1 MSMTTVL
8 SAEDLHL
15 SYGPINAVRGCT
27 FHLDEGET
35 IAVIGANGAGKTTIM
50 RGLSNLLAPKS
61 GTITFLGQPIA
72 RRKTSDLARAG
83 MLHIPEGRGTIGGL
97 TVLENLHLAFDV
109 RPARVEFNVALDPV
123 FGRFPRLAER
133 KSQRAGS
140 LSGGE
145 QQMLALARAL
155 INPPRVLLVDEP
167 SLGLSPVMVKEAYAS
182 LREFRADGMSIM
194 LVEQNVRMALRLAD
208 RTYVLRQG
216 KIVLEGTSQELLS
229 KPEVLD
235 AYLGSQ

>member
-1 MSMTTVL
+1 MAEVL
-8 SAEDLHL
+8 GAKDLHL
-15 SYGPINAVRGCT
+15 SYGPINAVRGVS

-50 RGLSNLLAPKS
+50 RGLSALIKPKS
-61 GTITFLGQPIA
+61 GEISFLGEPLG

-97 TVLENLHLAFDV
+97 TVLENLRVAYDIRPNDTAF
-109 RPARVEFNVALDPV
+109 AAALEPV
-123 FGRFPRLAER
+123 FNHFPRLSER
-133 KSQRAGS
+133 SSQRAGS

-167 SLGLSPVMVKEAYAS
+167 SLGLSPVMVKEAYQALAGFQS
-182 LREFRADGMSIM
+182 SGMSVM

-208 RTYVLRQG
+208 RAYVLQQG
-216 KIVLEGTSQELLS
+216 EIVLEGPSDDLLS

-235 AYLGSQ
+235 AYLGSHG

>member
-1 MSMTTVL
+1 MTTVL

-15 SYGPINAVRGCT
+15 SYGPINAVRGCS
-27 FHLDEGET
+27 FHLDRGEI
-35 IAVIGANGAGKTTIM
+35 IAVVGANGAGKTTIM

-61 GTITFLGQPIA
+61 GTITFLGKPIA
-72 RRKTSDLARAG
+72 RRKTSALARAG

-97 TVLENLHLAFDV
+97 TVLENLRVAFDV
-109 RPARVEFNVALDPV
+109 RPARVGFNLALEPV
-123 FGRFPRLAER
+123 FRRFPRLAER
-133 KSQRAGS
+133 KAQRAGS

-155 INPPRVLLVDEP
+155 INPPSVLLVDEP
-167 SLGLSPVMVKEAYAS
+167 SLGLSPVMIKEAYAS
-182 LREFRADGMSIM
+182 LREFRSDGMSIM

-208 RTYVLRQG
+208 RAYVLRQG
-216 KIVLEGTSQELLS
+216 KIVLQGTSQELLS

-235 AYLGSQ
+235 AYLGSH

>member
-1 MSMTTVL
+1 MTTVL

-15 SYGPINAVRGCT
+15 SYGPINAVRGCS
-27 FHLDEGET
+27 FHLDQGEI
-35 IAVIGANGAGKTTIM
+35 IAVVGANGAGKTTIM

-61 GTITFLGQPIA
+61 GTITFLGEPIA
-72 RRKTSDLARAG
+72 RRKTSALARAG

-97 TVLENLHLAFDV
+97 TVLENLRVAFDV
-109 RPARVEFNVALDPV
+109 RPARVGFNMALEPV
-123 FGRFPRLAER
+123 FRRFPRLAER
-133 KSQRAGS
+133 KAQRAGS

-155 INPPRVLLVDEP
+155 VNPPSVLLVDEP
-167 SLGLSPVMVKEAYAS
+167 SLGLSPVMIKEAYAS
-182 LREFRADGMSIM
+182 LREFRSDGMSIM

-208 RTYVLRQG
+208 RAYVLRQG
-216 KIVLEGTSQELLS
+216 KIVLQGTSQELLS

-235 AYLGSQ
+235 AYLGSH

>member
-1 MSMTTVL
+1 MTTVL

-15 SYGPINAVRGCT
+15 SYGPINAVRGCS
-27 FHLDEGET
+27 FHLDQGEI
-35 IAVIGANGAGKTTIM
+35 IAVVGANGAGKTTIM

-61 GTITFLGQPIA
+61 GTITFLGEPIA
-72 RRKTSDLARAG
+72 RRKTSALARAG

-97 TVLENLHLAFDV
+97 TVLENLRVAFDV
-109 RPARVEFNVALDPV
+109 RPARVGFNAALEPV

-133 KSQRAGS
+133 KAQRAGS

-155 INPPRVLLVDEP
+155 INPPSVLLVDEP
-167 SLGLSPVMVKEAYAS
+167 SLGLSPVMVKEAYAT
-182 LREFRADGMSIM
+182 LREFRGDGMSIM
-194 LVEQNVRMALRLAD
+194 LVEQNVKMALRLAD
-208 RTYVLRQG
+208 RAYVLRQG
-216 KIVLEGTSQELLS
+216 KIVLQGTSEELLS

-235 AYLGSQ
+235 AYLGSH